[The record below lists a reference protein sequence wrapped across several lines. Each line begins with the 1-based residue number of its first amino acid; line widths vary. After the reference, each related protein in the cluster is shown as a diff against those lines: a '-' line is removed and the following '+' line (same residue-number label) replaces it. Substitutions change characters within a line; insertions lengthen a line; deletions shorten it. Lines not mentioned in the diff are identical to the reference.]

1 MAPLEKNMSGFTVSV
16 FRIKIKGEE
25 KIPLPDFPGSTLRG
39 AFGMALKRTTCVTRQ
54 KDCETCMLNQ
64 KCVYAT
70 SFENIFSGDSPFL
83 KGTDR
88 APHPVLIYPLELG
101 KGITRKGGIYT
112 IGLTVFGDKRDYL
125 PYYIYALTRLG
136 KIGLGRKRGKFRVV
150 SVKEQKYP
158 RGSREI
164 YDPERETLSFDGGGI
179 PIEAVLRGKP
189 RGSRIILRTLTPL
202 RLKAEKR
209 LVTSPTL
216 FHILKSAAFRLR
228 VLSSLYS
235 ETSVDLLT
243 STDFDALLENVEVE
257 SPEFTWREISRY
269 SKRQGTGMKLGGVM
283 GSMTL
288 SGKIGPIYPLL
299 RVGELIHVGKNTG
312 FGLGR
317 YELKQRVTEK

>member
-1 MAPLEKNMSGFTVSV
+1 
-16 FRIKIKGEE
+16 
-25 KIPLPDFPGSTLRG
+25 
-39 AFGMALKRTTCVTRQ
+39 
-54 KDCETCMLNQ
+54 MLNQ

-101 KGITRKGGIYT
+101 KGITRKGSTYP

-164 YDPERETLSFDGGGI
+164 YDPEKETLSFDGGGI

-189 RGSRIILRTLTPL
+189 RGSRIIL
-202 RLKAEKR
+202 
-209 LVTSPTL
+209 
-216 FHILKSAAFRLR
+216 
-228 VLSSLYS
+228 
-235 ETSVDLLT
+235 
-243 STDFDALLENVEVE
+243 
-257 SPEFTWREISRY
+257 
-269 SKRQGTGMKLGGVM
+269 
-283 GSMTL
+283 
-288 SGKIGPIYPLL
+288 GP
-299 RVGELIHVGKNTG
+299 
-312 FGLGR
+312 
-317 YELKQRVTEK
+317 